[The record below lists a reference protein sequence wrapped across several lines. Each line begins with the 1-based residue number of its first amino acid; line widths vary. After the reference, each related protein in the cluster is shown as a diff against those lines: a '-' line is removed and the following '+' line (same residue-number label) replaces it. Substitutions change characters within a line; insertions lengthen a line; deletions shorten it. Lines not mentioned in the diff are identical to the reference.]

1 MAASSDARNECVQ
14 LSISMQ
20 VKTTNGVEGKAQMF
34 GSRKVIKQTTT
45 PYATQADFRR
55 VFQEDMN
62 RLYLLSFLLTG
73 ERDLAEQCFV
83 SGLKMSSEGN
93 PVFKEW
99 ATSWARRTIILNA
112 IRMVRPRLGDPQRSS
127 VSPKSAGPSAISRA
141 EIANII
147 ALPPFERFVFVMSV
161 LECYTQQECS
171 LLLGCTRREAMEA
184 RERALRRTG
193 EGAELRR
200 KVISIASDNTGI
212 LGEQM
217 RSIQFSAFSPSA

>member
-1 MAASSDARNECVQ
+1 
-14 LSISMQ
+14 
-20 VKTTNGVEGKAQMF
+20 MF

-83 SGLKMSSEGN
+83 SGLRMSSEGN

-99 ATSWARRTIILNA
+99 ATSWARRTIILTA
-112 IRMVRPRLGDPQRSS
+112 IRMVRPRLGDPRRSS
-127 VSPKSAGPSAISRA
+127 VPPKSAGPSAISRA

-161 LECYTQQECS
+161 LECYTEQECS

-200 KVISIASDNTGI
+200 KVISIASDDTGI
-212 LGEQM
+212 LEEQM

>member
-1 MAASSDARNECVQ
+1 
-14 LSISMQ
+14 
-20 VKTTNGVEGKAQMF
+20 MF

-99 ATSWARRTIILNA
+99 VTSWARRTIILTA

-127 VSPKSAGPSAISRA
+127 VPPKSAGPSAISRA
-141 EIANII
+141 EN
-147 ALPPFERFVFVMSV
+147 RQH
-161 LECYTQQECS
+161 Y
-171 LLLGCTRREAMEA
+171 CTAA
-184 RERALRRTG
+184 VRALRVCDVGTRMLHRARMLPSSRVHTARG
-193 EGAELRR
+193 NGGA
-200 KVISIASDNTGI
+200 G
-212 LGEQM
+212 
-217 RSIQFSAFSPSA
+217 

>member
-1 MAASSDARNECVQ
+1 
-14 LSISMQ
+14 
-20 VKTTNGVEGKAQMF
+20 MF

-83 SGLKMSSEGN
+83 SGLTMSSEGN

-99 ATSWARRTIILNA
+99 ATSWARRTIILTA

-127 VSPKSAGPSAISRA
+127 VPPKSAGPSAISRA

-161 LECYTQQECS
+161 LECYTEQECS
-171 LLLGCTRREAMEA
+171 LLLGCTRREATEA

-217 RSIQFSAFSPSA
+217 RSIQFSGFSPSA

>member
-1 MAASSDARNECVQ
+1 
-14 LSISMQ
+14 
-20 VKTTNGVEGKAQMF
+20 MF

-99 ATSWARRTIILNA
+99 ATSWARRTIILTA

-127 VSPKSAGPSAISRA
+127 VPPKSAGPSAISRA

-161 LECYTQQECS
+161 LECYTEQECS
-171 LLLGCTRREAMEA
+171 LLLGCTRREATEA

-217 RSIQFSAFSPSA
+217 RSIQFSGFSPSA

>member
-1 MAASSDARNECVQ
+1 
-14 LSISMQ
+14 
-20 VKTTNGVEGKAQMF
+20 MF

-99 ATSWARRTIILNA
+99 ATSWARRTIVLTA

-127 VSPKSAGPSAISRA
+127 VPPKSAGPSAISRA

-161 LECYTQQECS
+161 LECYTEQECS

-200 KVISIASDNTGI
+200 KVICIASDDTGI
-212 LGEQM
+212 LEEQM

>member
-1 MAASSDARNECVQ
+1 
-14 LSISMQ
+14 
-20 VKTTNGVEGKAQMF
+20 MF
-34 GSRKVIKQTTT
+34 GSRKLIKQTTT

-83 SGLKMSSEGN
+83 RGLKMSSEGN

-99 ATSWARRTIILNA
+99 ATSWARRTIILTA
-112 IRMVRPRLGDPQRSS
+112 IRMVRPRLGDPPRSS
-127 VSPKSAGPSAISRA
+127 VPPKSAGPSAISRA

-147 ALPPFERFVFVMSV
+147 ALPPFERLVFVMSV
-161 LECYTQQECS
+161 LECYTEQECS
-171 LLLGCTRREAMEA
+171 LLLGCTRREAMDA
-184 RERALRRTG
+184 QERALRRTG

-217 RSIQFSAFSPSA
+217 RSIQFSGFSPSA

>member
-1 MAASSDARNECVQ
+1 
-14 LSISMQ
+14 
-20 VKTTNGVEGKAQMF
+20 MF
-34 GSRKVIKQTTT
+34 GSRKLIKQTTT

-99 ATSWARRTIILNA
+99 ATSWARRTIILTA

-127 VSPKSAGPSAISRA
+127 VPPKSAGPSSISRA

-161 LECYTQQECS
+161 LECYTEQECS

-184 RERALRRTG
+184 REGALRRTG

-212 LGEQM
+212 LEEQM

>member
-1 MAASSDARNECVQ
+1 
-14 LSISMQ
+14 
-20 VKTTNGVEGKAQMF
+20 MF

-99 ATSWARRTIILNA
+99 ATSWARRTIILTA

-127 VSPKSAGPSAISRA
+127 VPPKSAGPSAISRA

-161 LECYTQQECS
+161 LECYTEQECS
-171 LLLGCTRREAMEA
+171 LLLGCTRRETMEA

-200 KVISIASDNTGI
+200 KVISIASDDTGI
-212 LGEQM
+212 LEEQM

>member
-1 MAASSDARNECVQ
+1 
-14 LSISMQ
+14 
-20 VKTTNGVEGKAQMF
+20 MF

-62 RLYLLSFLLTG
+62 RLFLLSFLLTG

-99 ATSWARRTIILNA
+99 ATSWARRTIILTA
-112 IRMVRPRLGDPQRSS
+112 ILMVRPRLGDPQRSS
-127 VSPKSAGPSAISRA
+127 VPPKSAGPSAISRA

-161 LECYTQQECS
+161 LECYTEQECS

-200 KVISIASDNTGI
+200 KVISIASDDTGI
-212 LGEQM
+212 LEEQM
-217 RSIQFSAFSPSA
+217 RSIQFSALSPSA

>member
-1 MAASSDARNECVQ
+1 
-14 LSISMQ
+14 
-20 VKTTNGVEGKAQMF
+20 MF

-99 ATSWARRTIILNA
+99 ATSWARRTIILTA

-127 VSPKSAGPSAISRA
+127 VPPKSAGPSAISRA

-161 LECYTQQECS
+161 LECYTEQECS
-171 LLLGCTRREAMEA
+171 ILLGCTRREAMEA

-212 LGEQM
+212 LEEQM

>member
-1 MAASSDARNECVQ
+1 
-14 LSISMQ
+14 
-20 VKTTNGVEGKAQMF
+20 MF
-34 GSRKVIKQTTT
+34 GSRKVTKQTTT
-45 PYATQADFRR
+45 PYATEADFRR

-83 SGLKMSSEGN
+83 GGLRISSEGN

-112 IRMVRPRLGDPQRSS
+112 IRMVQPFLGDPRSS
-127 VSPKSAGPSAISRA
+127 LAPKSAGPNVISRP

-161 LECYTQQECS
+161 LECYTEQECS
-171 LLLGCTRREAMEA
+171 LLLGCTRRDAMEA

-200 KVISIASDNTGI
+200 KVISIASDETGI
-212 LGEQM
+212 LAEQM
-217 RSIQFSAFSPSA
+217 RSIQFSALSPSA

>member
-1 MAASSDARNECVQ
+1 
-14 LSISMQ
+14 
-20 VKTTNGVEGKAQMF
+20 MF

-83 SGLKMSSEGN
+83 SGLRMSSEGN

-99 ATSWARRTIILNA
+99 ATSWARRTIILTA

-127 VSPKSAGPSAISRA
+127 VPPKSAGPSAISRA

-161 LECYTQQECS
+161 LECYTEQECS

-200 KVISIASDNTGI
+200 KVISIASDDTGI
-212 LGEQM
+212 LEEQM

>member
-1 MAASSDARNECVQ
+1 
-14 LSISMQ
+14 
-20 VKTTNGVEGKAQMF
+20 MF

-55 VFQEDMN
+55 VFHEDMN

-99 ATSWARRTIILNA
+99 ATSWARRTIILTA

-127 VSPKSAGPSAISRA
+127 VPPKSAGPSAISRA

-161 LECYTQQECS
+161 LECYTEQECS

-200 KVISIASDNTGI
+200 KVISIASDDTGI
-212 LGEQM
+212 LEEQM

>member
-1 MAASSDARNECVQ
+1 
-14 LSISMQ
+14 
-20 VKTTNGVEGKAQMF
+20 MF

-45 PYATQADFRR
+45 PYATEADFRR
-55 VFQEDMN
+55 VFQQDMN

-83 SGLKMSSEGN
+83 GGLRISSEGN

-127 VSPKSAGPSAISRA
+127 LAPKSAGPNVISRP
-141 EIANII
+141 EIADII

-161 LECYTQQECS
+161 LECYTEQECS

-184 RERALRRTG
+184 RERALRQTG

-200 KVISIASDNTGI
+200 KVISIASDETGM
-212 LGEQM
+212 LAEQM
-217 RSIQFSAFSPSA
+217 RSIQFSGLSPSA

>member
-1 MAASSDARNECVQ
+1 
-14 LSISMQ
+14 
-20 VKTTNGVEGKAQMF
+20 MF

-55 VFQEDMN
+55 VFQEGMN

-99 ATSWARRTIILNA
+99 ATSWARRTIILTA
-112 IRMVRPRLGDPQRSS
+112 IRMARPRLGDPQRSS
-127 VSPKSAGPSAISRA
+127 VPPKSAGPSAISRA

-161 LECYTQQECS
+161 LECYTEQECS
-171 LLLGCTRREAMEA
+171 LLLGCTRRETMEA

-200 KVISIASDNTGI
+200 KVISIASDDTGI
-212 LGEQM
+212 LEEQM
-217 RSIQFSAFSPSA
+217 RSIQFSALSPSA

>member
-1 MAASSDARNECVQ
+1 
-14 LSISMQ
+14 
-20 VKTTNGVEGKAQMF
+20 MF

-99 ATSWARRTIILNA
+99 ATSWARRTIILTA

-127 VSPKSAGPSAISRA
+127 VPPKSAGPSAISRA

-161 LECYTQQECS
+161 LECYTEQECS
-171 LLLGCTRREAMEA
+171 ILLGCTRREAMEA
-184 RERALRRTG
+184 RERALRR
-193 EGAELRR
+193 

-212 LGEQM
+212 LEEQM

>member
-1 MAASSDARNECVQ
+1 
-14 LSISMQ
+14 
-20 VKTTNGVEGKAQMF
+20 MF

-99 ATSWARRTIILNA
+99 ATSWARRTIILTA

-127 VSPKSAGPSAISRA
+127 VPPKSAGPSAISRA

-147 ALPPFERFVFVMSV
+147 ALPPFGRFVFVMSV
-161 LECYTQQECS
+161 LECYTEQECS

-193 EGAELRR
+193 EGAALRR
-200 KVISIASDNTGI
+200 KVISIASDDTGI
-212 LGEQM
+212 LEEQM

>member
-1 MAASSDARNECVQ
+1 
-14 LSISMQ
+14 
-20 VKTTNGVEGKAQMF
+20 MF

-62 RLYLLSFLLTG
+62 RLYLLSLLLTG

-83 SGLKMSSEGN
+83 SGLRMSSEGN

-99 ATSWARRTIILNA
+99 ATSWARRTIILTA

-127 VSPKSAGPSAISRA
+127 VPPKTAGPSAISRA

-161 LECYTQQECS
+161 LECYTEQECS

-217 RSIQFSAFSPSA
+217 RSIQFSGFSPSA

>member
-1 MAASSDARNECVQ
+1 
-14 LSISMQ
+14 
-20 VKTTNGVEGKAQMF
+20 MF

-83 SGLKMSSEGN
+83 SGLRMSSEGN

-99 ATSWARRTIILNA
+99 ATSWARRTIILTA

-127 VSPKSAGPSAISRA
+127 VPPKSAGPSAISRA

-147 ALPPFERFVFVMSV
+147 ALPPFERFVFVISV
-161 LECYTQQECS
+161 LECYTEQECS

-184 RERALRRTG
+184 RERALCRTG

-212 LGEQM
+212 LQDQM

>member
-1 MAASSDARNECVQ
+1 
-14 LSISMQ
+14 
-20 VKTTNGVEGKAQMF
+20 MF

-99 ATSWARRTIILNA
+99 ATSWARRTIILTA

-127 VSPKSAGPSAISRA
+127 VPPKSAGPSAISRA

-147 ALPPFERFVFVMSV
+147 ALPPFERLVFVMSV
-161 LECYTQQECS
+161 LECYTEQECS

-200 KVISIASDNTGI
+200 KVISIASDDTGI
-212 LGEQM
+212 LEEQM

>member
-1 MAASSDARNECVQ
+1 
-14 LSISMQ
+14 
-20 VKTTNGVEGKAQMF
+20 MF

-73 ERDLAEQCFV
+73 ERNLAEQCFV

-99 ATSWARRTIILNA
+99 ATSWARMTIILTA
-112 IRMVRPRLGDPQRSS
+112 IRMARPRLGDPQRSS
-127 VSPKSAGPSAISRA
+127 VPPNSAGPSAISRA
-141 EIANII
+141 KIANII

-161 LECYTQQECS
+161 LECYTEQACFPSSRLHTARGNGGAGES
-171 LLLGCTRREAMEA
+171 AAPDWRRC
-184 RERALRRTG
+184 
-193 EGAELRR
+193 GATPQ
-200 KVISIASDNTGI
+200 SDQYSVG
-212 LGEQM
+212 
-217 RSIQFSAFSPSA
+217 

>member
-1 MAASSDARNECVQ
+1 
-14 LSISMQ
+14 
-20 VKTTNGVEGKAQMF
+20 MF
-34 GSRKVIKQTTT
+34 GSRKGIKQTTT

-62 RLYLLSFLLTG
+62 RLYLLSLLLTG

-83 SGLKMSSEGN
+83 SGLRMSSEGN

-99 ATSWARRTIILNA
+99 ATSWARRTIILTA

-127 VSPKSAGPSAISRA
+127 VPPKTAGPSAISRA

-161 LECYTQQECS
+161 LECYTEQECS

-217 RSIQFSAFSPSA
+217 RSIQFSGFSPSA

>member
-1 MAASSDARNECVQ
+1 
-14 LSISMQ
+14 
-20 VKTTNGVEGKAQMF
+20 MF

-99 ATSWARRTIILNA
+99 ATSWARRTIILTA

-127 VSPKSAGPSAISRA
+127 VPPKSAGPSAISRT

-147 ALPPFERFVFVMSV
+147 ALPLFERFVFVMSV
-161 LECYTQQECS
+161 LECYTEQECS

-200 KVISIASDNTGI
+200 KVISIASDDTGI
-212 LGEQM
+212 LEERM

>member
-1 MAASSDARNECVQ
+1 M
-14 LSISMQ
+14 L
-20 VKTTNGVEGKAQMF
+20 
-34 GSRKVIKQTTT
+34 GSRKVIKQTAT

-83 SGLKMSSEGN
+83 SGLRMSSEGN

-99 ATSWARRTIILNA
+99 ATSWARRTIILTA

-127 VSPKSAGPSAISRA
+127 VPPKSAGPSAISRA

-161 LECYTQQECS
+161 LECYTEQECS

-184 RERALRRTG
+184 RESALRRTG

-212 LGEQM
+212 LEEQM

>member
-1 MAASSDARNECVQ
+1 
-14 LSISMQ
+14 
-20 VKTTNGVEGKAQMF
+20 MF

-83 SGLKMSSEGN
+83 SGLRMSSEGN

-99 ATSWARRTIILNA
+99 ATSWARRTIILTA

-127 VSPKSAGPSAISRA
+127 VPPKTAGPSAISRA

-161 LECYTQQECS
+161 LECYTEQECS

-217 RSIQFSAFSPSA
+217 RSIQFSGFSPSA

>member
-1 MAASSDARNECVQ
+1 
-14 LSISMQ
+14 
-20 VKTTNGVEGKAQMF
+20 MF

-83 SGLKMSSEGN
+83 SGLRMSSEGN

-99 ATSWARRTIILNA
+99 ATSWARRTIILTA

-127 VSPKSAGPSAISRA
+127 VPPKSAGPSAISRA

-161 LECYTQQECS
+161 LECYTEQECS
-171 LLLGCTRREAMEA
+171 LLLGCTRREATEA

-217 RSIQFSAFSPSA
+217 RSIQFSGFSPSA

>member
-1 MAASSDARNECVQ
+1 
-14 LSISMQ
+14 
-20 VKTTNGVEGKAQMF
+20 MF
-34 GSRKVIKQTTT
+34 GSRKVLKQTTT

-62 RLYLLSFLLTG
+62 RLYLLAFLLTG

-83 SGLKMSSEGN
+83 GGLKMSSEGN

-99 ATSWARRTIILNA
+99 ATSWARRTIILAA

-127 VSPKSAGPSAISRA
+127 VPPKSAGPSAISRA

-161 LECYTQQECS
+161 LECYTEQECS

-200 KVISIASDNTGI
+200 KVISIASDDTGI
-212 LGEQM
+212 LEEQM
-217 RSIQFSAFSPSA
+217 RSIQFSALSPSA

>member
-1 MAASSDARNECVQ
+1 
-14 LSISMQ
+14 
-20 VKTTNGVEGKAQMF
+20 MF
-34 GSRKVIKQTTT
+34 GSRKLIKQTTT

-83 SGLKMSSEGN
+83 SGLRMSSEGN

-99 ATSWARRTIILNA
+99 ATSWARRTIILTA
-112 IRMVRPRLGDPQRSS
+112 IRMVRPRLGDPQKSS
-127 VSPKSAGPSAISRA
+127 VPPKSAGPSAISRA

-161 LECYTQQECS
+161 LECYTERECS
-171 LLLGCTRREAMEA
+171 LLLGCTRREAMDA
-184 RERALRRTG
+184 QERALRRTG

-217 RSIQFSAFSPSA
+217 RSIQFSGFSPSA

>member
-1 MAASSDARNECVQ
+1 
-14 LSISMQ
+14 
-20 VKTTNGVEGKAQMF
+20 MF

-99 ATSWARRTIILNA
+99 ATSWARRTIILTA

-127 VSPKSAGPSAISRA
+127 VPPKSAGPSAISRA

-161 LECYTQQECS
+161 LVCYTEQECS
-171 LLLGCTRREAMEA
+171 LLLGCTRRETMEA

-200 KVISIASDNTGI
+200 KVISIASDDTGI
-212 LGEQM
+212 LEEQM
-217 RSIQFSAFSPSA
+217 RSIQFSALSPSA

>member
-1 MAASSDARNECVQ
+1 
-14 LSISMQ
+14 
-20 VKTTNGVEGKAQMF
+20 MF

-99 ATSWARRTIILNA
+99 ATSWARRTIILTA
-112 IRMVRPRLGDPQRSS
+112 IRMVRPRLEDPQRSS
-127 VSPKSAGPSAISRA
+127 VPPKSAGPTAISRA

-161 LECYTQQECS
+161 LECYTEQECS

-193 EGAELRR
+193 EGAALRR
-200 KVISIASDNTGI
+200 KVISIASDDTGI
-212 LGEQM
+212 LEEQM

>member
-1 MAASSDARNECVQ
+1 
-14 LSISMQ
+14 
-20 VKTTNGVEGKAQMF
+20 MF

-62 RLYLLSFLLTG
+62 RLYLLSLLLTG

-83 SGLKMSSEGN
+83 SGPRMSSEGN

-99 ATSWARRTIILNA
+99 ATSWARRTIILTA
-112 IRMVRPRLGDPQRSS
+112 IRMVRPRLGDPQRFS
-127 VSPKSAGPSAISRA
+127 VPPKSAGPSAISRA

-161 LECYTQQECS
+161 LECYTEQECS

-200 KVISIASDNTGI
+200 KVISIASDNIGI

-217 RSIQFSAFSPSA
+217 RSIQFSGFSPSA